1 LNETVILGAARGLY
15 YAATMLLFGDL
26 AFSMLLRAKLPVI
39 VSPTNMMMRWSALTV
54 ALTAACVWLV
64 MAAIQMAAAFDTR
77 AVIQTAT
84 ATLFGQLFLVR
95 MMALMALALAFA
107 AKRGTKPAMLL
118 AGIALILPAATSHAA
133 ASSPAGFAI
142 FGATLDALHLATA
155 GFWIGGLAVL
165 AHLFRRKEANI
176 LLALS
181 LFSDWAMIAVLLL
194 VMAGLINGA
203 SILLGGSNEGSG
215 GTPSTLYLAVLG
227 TKLALVSAMLTLA
240 ATNRFRLMPR
250 GRDAAIA
257 RNAALELAL
266 GVIVVLL
273 AGALGQLQPT
283 L

>member
-1 LNETVILGAARGLY
+1 LNETVILAAARGFY

-26 AFSMLLRAKLPVI
+26 AFNTLLRAKLPVI
-39 VSPTNMMMRWSALTV
+39 VSPINMTTRWSALAV
-54 ALTAACVWLV
+54 ALIAACVWLV

>member
-1 LNETVILGAARGLY
+1 VVQTV
-15 YAATMLLFGDL
+15 
-26 AFSMLLRAKLPVI
+26 
-39 VSPTNMMMRWSALTV
+39 
-54 ALTAACVWLV
+54 
-64 MAAIQMAAAFDTR
+64 
-77 AVIQTAT
+77 T
-84 ATLFGQLFLVR
+84 ATLFGQLFLAR
-95 MMALMALALAFA
+95 MIALTALALAFT

-142 FGATLDALHLATA
+142 FGATLDALHLVTA

-165 AHLFRRKEANI
+165 AHLFRRREPNI

-194 VMAGLINGA
+194 VMTGLINGA
-203 SILLGGSNEGSG
+203 SIILGDKGA
-215 GTPSTLYLAVLG
+215 PSTLYLAVLG
-227 TKLALVSAMLTLA
+227 AKLALVTAMLTLA